1 MPTYNFVLGAQV
13 CTEAN
18 MDVSKKDLSE
28 EQRVELEVSIR
39 PNRNII
45 MIISKSYDLHL
56 LSFFWFSSMFLI
68 MFIETDAK
76 SKPAYYLKKMFATK
90 DYENKAQGG
99 LSFKQGSS
107 VYVLLRNG
115 NGWCTGRY

>member
-18 MDVSKKDLSE
+18 MDASKKDLSE

-45 MIISKSYDLHL
+45 MIISKSYNL
-56 LSFFWFSSMFLI
+56 LSVILV
-68 MFIETDAK
+68 FINVFD
-76 SKPAYYLKKMFATK
+76 
-90 DYENKAQGG
+90 N
-99 LSFKQGSS
+99 
-107 VYVLLRNG
+107 VYRN
-115 NGWCTGRY
+115 

>member
-1 MPTYNFVLGAQV
+1 
-13 CTEAN
+13 
-18 MDVSKKDLSE
+18 
-28 EQRVELEVSIR
+28 
-39 PNRNII
+39 
-45 MIISKSYDLHL
+45 
-56 LSFFWFSSMFLI
+56 

-99 LSFKQGSS
+99 LSFRRGSS

-115 NGWCTGRY
+115 NGWCTGKILMNLYVFMVPFYSI

>member
-18 MDVSKKDLSE
+18 MDASKKDLFE

-45 MIISKSYDLHL
+45 MIISKLK
-56 LSFFWFSSMFLI
+56 
-68 MFIETDAK
+68 FIIN
-76 SKPAYYLKKMFATK
+76 YFGFH
-90 DYENKAQGG
+90 QC
-99 LSFKQGSS
+99 F
-107 VYVLLRNG
+107 
-115 NGWCTGRY
+115 

>member
-1 MPTYNFVLGAQV
+1 
-13 CTEAN
+13 
-18 MDVSKKDLSE
+18 
-28 EQRVELEVSIR
+28 
-39 PNRNII
+39 
-45 MIISKSYDLHL
+45 
-56 LSFFWFSSMFLI
+56 

-99 LSFKQGSS
+99 LSFRRGSS

-115 NGWCTGRY
+115 NGWCTGKILMNLFVFMVPFTRFRLSNHCIDILFYFLCFRNV

>member
-1 MPTYNFVLGAQV
+1 
-13 CTEAN
+13 
-18 MDVSKKDLSE
+18 
-28 EQRVELEVSIR
+28 
-39 PNRNII
+39 
-45 MIISKSYDLHL
+45 
-56 LSFFWFSSMFLI
+56 

-107 VYVLLRNG
+107 FYVLLRNG